1 MCARMKRIQ
10 KEEYT
15 LYMYPK
21 VNTAV
26 SASNVRLAP
35 RPRRNIHQAINYF
48 FPKIS
53 KFPMRISQV
62 KNQSRQTVLSQAGEG
77 LRSPYQKP
85 EQSPNQRW

>member
-1 MCARMKRIQ
+1 
-10 KEEYT
+10 
-15 LYMYPK
+15 MYPK

-85 EQSPNQRW
+85 RTKSQPEVVTLDEQGHLILSKK